1 MPRQDL
7 LALTFDDL
15 VTLSNRGITKRAT
28 QEAQDLKAEVTEEDT
43 GVVQVIWDDATCRL
57 LVGVTLAQAEC
68 TCTSIGMC
76 RHIIRSVLAYQAHA
90 SASVNEATD
99 FGGDANSEAPAPIAS
114 KPWDPGAI
122 TDEQLESLYHKNTLR
137 RARTEFER
145 GQVLE
150 LVRSAKPV
158 ATVHSMSCTV
168 RFLVPGDPNYTH
180 CDCAEP
186 APCSHVPLAVW
197 AFRLLEPAK
206 EAGLVTTH
214 RDPPSIPTDTLGA
227 VEKTLAEIAIIGLAH
242 TPAPIL
248 ERLRRQGEELRKA
261 GLVWPAEI
269 VDDILLQTQSYQTHD
284 ARFDPRRFA
293 DLWSEIHVRF
303 DAIRSDTGSIPQLF
317 VRGAASDRTTE
328 VGSARLIGLGSMVHS
343 RQGVTE
349 VESYLQDMDSGL
361 VVAVQRTFN
370 DPDPASG
377 EDPRPFSKLGQVPVA
392 KGVSLSSLAEGQ
404 MLIKGGKRTARCE
417 FIIGRS
423 PATFN
428 PQSYQWERLRP
439 PLLVENLEELNARLE
454 SRPPQCLMPRRVGT
468 NLFVL
473 PVASVEACTYSDEYQ
488 ELQAVLADES
498 GRQTLLTLPYFS
510 RGAEGLNATL
520 SLLQSPEST
529 LKFVAGEFHRTAA
542 GPVIHPISLIFEKE
556 GHRIM
561 HQPWLSKSD
570 DASSNAS
577 TTQISI
583 PHEAPWNAY
592 LARLSTEISELLLL
606 GIDTSSDLTV
616 RQWSDLTQQ
625 AQKSGL
631 KNIAVLV
638 EAVTRSLDEKR
649 NTPTAPST
657 KTAAALANLAVVVL
671 MTRM

>member
-1 MPRQDL
+1 MPRLDL

-15 VTLSNRGITKRAT
+15 VTLSNRGIAKRAT
-28 QEAQDLKAEVTEEDT
+28 QESQDLKAEVTEEDS
-43 GVVQVIWDDATCRL
+43 GVVHVIWEDATCRL
-57 LVGVTLAQAEC
+57 PVGVTLAQAEC

-76 RHIIRSVLAYQAHA
+76 RHIIRSVLAYAH
-90 SASVNEATD
+90 VRRDEAKDSDNDTP
-99 FGGDANSEAPAPIAS
+99 SEAVAPPAA
-114 KPWDPGAI
+114 KAWDPGGI
-122 TDEQLESLYHKNTLR
+122 TDEQLEALYHKNTLR

-197 AFRLLEPAK
+197 AFRLLDPAK

-214 RDPPSIPTDTLGA
+214 RDPPSIPTDTMDA
-227 VEKTLAEIAIIGLAH
+227 VENTLAEIAVIGLAH
-242 TPAPIL
+242 TPQPIL
-248 ERLRRQGEELRKA
+248 ERLRRQGDELRIA
-261 GLVWPAEI
+261 SLIWPAEI
-269 VDDILLQTQSYQTHD
+269 VDDILLQAQSYQTHD

-293 DLWSEIHVRF
+293 DLWSELHIRF
-303 DAIRSDTGSIPQLF
+303 DAIRSDTGAIPQLF
-317 VRGAASDRTTE
+317 VRGTASDRTTE

-343 RQGVTE
+343 RTGVTE
-349 VESYLQDMDSGL
+349 VESYMQDMDSGL
-361 VVAVQRTFN
+361 VVAIQRTFN

-377 EDPRPFSKLGQVPVA
+377 EEPRSFNKLGQFPVA

-454 SRPPQCLMPRRVGT
+454 TRPPQCLMPRRVGS

-473 PVASVEACTYSDEYQ
+473 LVAGVQACTYSDEYQ
-488 ELQAVLADES
+488 ELQAVLTDES
-498 GRQTLLTLPYFS
+498 GRLALLTHPYFS
-510 RGAEGLNATL
+510 RGTEGLTGAL
-520 SLLQSPEST
+520 SLLQSSEST
-529 LKFVAGEFHRTAA
+529 LKFVAGEFHRTSA
-542 GPVIHPISLIFEKE
+542 GLVIRPISLIFEKD
-556 GHRIM
+556 GHRTM
-561 HQPWLSKSD
+561 HQPWLSKSEG
-570 DASSNAS
+570 ASSN
-577 TTQISI
+577 TTPTAQINI
-583 PHEAPWNAY
+583 PHEAPSTSY
-592 LARLSTEISELLLL
+592 LTRLCTEISELRLL
-606 GIDTSSDLTV
+606 GIDASSDQTV

-625 AQKSGL
+625 AQKNGL
-631 KNIAVLV
+631 KNIAALV
-638 EAVTRSLDEKR
+638 EAVSNSLDEKR
-649 NTPTAPST
+649 NTPTATST
-657 KTAAALANLAVVVL
+657 KTASAVASIAVVVL
-671 MTRM
+671 MARM